1 MYVCAYFQMHLK
13 IIIAEAQSTF
23 YQQVVNNLLLL
34 LVSSRGECFLPLVVG
49 FVGCFVEF
57 DFLCSHLSQLLLM
70 LMMAVKLLHCCCFP
84 LVYVQL
90 GKWIFIA
97 KIMIIVLY
105 NSVSRMN
112 LCVYKWRKCENRTW
126 HVLRAEARE
135 EIGWFTYV

>member
-1 MYVCAYFQMHLK
+1 
-13 IIIAEAQSTF
+13 
-23 YQQVVNNLLLL
+23 
-34 LVSSRGECFLPLVVG
+34 
-49 FVGCFVEF
+49 
-57 DFLCSHLSQLLLM
+57 M